1 MKAAVREWA
10 IDAPIV
16 SPGAVLDA
24 RKAII
29 LRIWLRGEASQSA
42 AAAGAR
48 GIRRS
53 PGRVWWAS
61 VGFVLTACRTVGRL
75 ADPGP

>member
-24 RKAII
+24 RKAVI
-29 LRIWLRGEASQSA
+29 LRIWLRGEALQSA
-42 AAAGAR
+42 AAVGAR
-48 GIRRS
+48 GASAGRRGGFG
-53 PGRVWWAS
+53 GRPL
-61 VGFVLTACRTVGRL
+61 GLF
-75 ADPGP
+75 